1 MVNKSTTED
10 SKKKDII
17 EFIRL
22 ALLRPEYLE
31 PASSIWIQ
39 QSIIASGK
47 NTDAK
52 EINASVQKRTLDE
65 AFIEQF
71 TPSFD
76 EIFSHE
82 EIRELISFYQ
92 SKAMKKNLKDA
103 EKLFNPMY
111 EAYKLVIQEVLAQ

>member
-1 MVNKSTTED
+1 MTNKPTNED
-10 SKKKDII
+10 SKRKDII

-22 ALLRPEYLE
+22 ALLQPEYLE

-47 NTDAK
+47 NTDVK
-52 EINASVQKRTLDE
+52 EINTSVQERTLDD

-71 TPSFD
+71 TSSFD

-92 SKAMKKNLKDA
+92 SKAMKKNLKDGA
-103 EKLFNPMY
+103 KLFNPMY
-111 EAYKLVIQEVLAQ
+111 EAYKLVIQEVIA